1 MRNKGQHFMKQQSW
15 PRMKWCIM
23 WEILNVL
30 QQKFTITS
38 IDSGTQT
45 FKSDFLGDP
54 VMKNPPAN
62 AGDMGSIPG
71 QETKIQHVSVQLLS
85 CVRLLWPHES
95 QHGRPPCRTPT
106 PRIYSNSCPSSRW
119 CHPAIPSS
127 VDLFSSCP
135 WSLPASGFFPMSQ
148 LFAWGGQNIGVS
160 APASVLPMKTQD

>member
-1 MRNKGQHFMKQQSW
+1 
-15 PRMKWCIM
+15 M

-71 QETKIQHVSVQLLS
+71 QETKIQHVSVQSLS
-85 CVRLLWPHES
+85 RV
-95 QHGRPPCRTPT
+95 
-106 PRIYSNSCPSSRW
+106 
-119 CHPAIPSS
+119 
-127 VDLFSSCP
+127 
-135 WSLPASGFFPMSQ
+135 
-148 LFAWGGQNIGVS
+148 
-160 APASVLPMKTQD
+160 